1 MPSKLQVCY
10 NKSMTTITVDDIERD
25 VAGYLGRVRAG
36 ESLLV
41 MEADRPIA
49 EVRSVVPAED
59 AALPALRPSGLA
71 EGEFVVPDDFD
82 DPLPEDILR
91 IFEGR

>member
-1 MPSKLQVCY
+1 VCY
-10 NKSMTTITVDDIERD
+10 NEGMNPITVDDIQRD

-41 MEADRPIA
+41 LEDDRPIA
-49 EVRSVVPAED
+49 EVKPIPPAD
-59 AALPALRPSGLA
+59 NAPPLALRPSGLA

-82 DPLPEDILR
+82 APLPEDILR
-91 IFEGR
+91 LFEGR